1 MLADFLTFTLT
12 LEGRLSKIGAYL
24 KAIREERGLTLRQVE
39 ELSGVSNAYLS
50 MIESGRRKD
59 PHPRIL
65 KSLATAYREDLENL
79 MKIAGYLDTT
89 VQEQDKFDVEEL
101 YQQAMKDETVN
112 VGHRF
117 RGELDFEAKR
127 VIANLY
133 RELKQ
138 KGKGKSRG

>member
-1 MLADFLTFTLT
+1 M
-12 LEGRLSKIGAYL
+12 SKIGAYL
-24 KAIREERGLTLRQVE
+24 KARREERGMTLRQVE
-39 ELSGVSNAYLS
+39 ELSGVSNAYLCL
-50 MIESGRRKD
+50 IESGKRKD

-65 KSLATAYREDLENL
+65 KSLAAAYGEDLEEL
-79 MKIAGYLDTT
+79 MKIAGYLDAT
-89 VQEQDKFDVEEL
+89 VQEQDRFDVEEL
-101 YQQAMKDETVN
+101 FQQAMKDQTVN

-117 RGELDFEAKR
+117 RGDLSFEAKR